1 MGEGEDGMIS
11 ENSFETCVIKW
22 VKLKVAQSCLTV
34 TPWDC
39 SPPGSS
45 GYGILQARIQEWVAI
60 SYSRDLPNPG
70 IEPRSPALQVDCHVI
85 SCSIQNFK
93 NYIHFLNKMAI
104 VTKNF
109 ILTCS
114 LFEWFEI
121 PKSGYISTAVKY
133 FVVNFCLFECNQRM
147 WSGQLLCTGSR
158 CKIAMMFQNGVF
170 SLEHKIEYLVN
181 QSFNYIVQ
189 FKFFN

>member
-1 MGEGEDGMIS
+1 MPGRGKLSVFLVFHLNLNLS
-11 ENSFETCVIKW
+11 EFLLVNSLKTCIGSSLLICVL
-22 VKLKVAQSCLTV
+22 VTQSCLTV
-34 TPWDC
+34 TAWDC

-93 NYIHFLNKMAI
+93 NSIHFLNKMAI

-114 LFEWFEI
+114 LFE
-121 PKSGYISTAVKY
+121 
-133 FVVNFCLFECNQRM
+133 
-147 WSGQLLCTGSR
+147 
-158 CKIAMMFQNGVF
+158 
-170 SLEHKIEYLVN
+170 
-181 QSFNYIVQ
+181 
-189 FKFFN
+189 

>member
-1 MGEGEDGMIS
+1 
-11 ENSFETCVIKW
+11 
-22 VKLKVAQSCLTV
+22 
-34 TPWDC
+34 
-39 SPPGSS
+39 
-45 GYGILQARIQEWVAI
+45 
-60 SYSRDLPNPG
+60 
-70 IEPRSPALQVDCHVI
+70 
-85 SCSIQNFK
+85 
-93 NYIHFLNKMAI
+93 MAI

-147 WSGQLLCTGSR
+147 WSGQLLCIGSL

-189 FKFFN
+189 FKFF